1 MKSPLFKT
9 VCYALALAMGVVVI
23 VTNIIAPL
31 GATAVTTLLAIG
43 VGVLGLA
50 SLQ

>member
-31 GATAVTTLLAIG
+31 GLASVTTLLAVG
-43 VGVLGLA
+43 VAVLGLA
-50 SLQ
+50 NLQ